1 MQDEE
6 VGHLEDIESQNK
18 SDIRKL
24 VKLWSAM
31 KGTSKM
37 YLRLSEGKEKQ

>member
-6 VGHLEDIESQNK
+6 VGHLGDLESQNE
-18 SDIRKL
+18 SDLRKL
-24 VKLWSAM
+24 VKPRSTM